1 MEAPGGAPGVLARS
15 VPVYVKIPTES
26 EFLVYKSTP
35 QGYVSYRN
43 SEIGTR
49 FIQTLCEVLDLEA
62 KSSSPRDMLTLLTLV
77 NRQGHFL
84 SITITISINKTKKNC
99 GENQFP
105 PFSFPERIFAR
116 QGWWPSLISGPVTGL
131 RWSRCLSYRAL
142 SPGWSISPLESS
154 ERAWMLTLMEQ

>member
-1 MEAPGGAPGVLARS
+1 M
-15 VPVYVKIPTES
+15 YVKIPTES

-49 FIQTLCEVLDLEA
+49 FIQTLCQVLDLEA

-84 SITITISINKTKKNC
+84 SITITISINKINFLLFH
-99 GENQFP
+99 FP
-105 PFSFPERIFAR
+105 REYLP
-116 QGWWPSLISGPVTGL
+116 GKVGG
-131 RWSRCLSYRAL
+131 RA
-142 SPGWSISPLESS
+142 
-154 ERAWMLTLMEQ
+154 

>member
-1 MEAPGGAPGVLARS
+1 MPSLTRRLRPAPQ
-15 VPVYVKIPTES
+15 YVKIPTES

-77 NRQGHFL
+77 NRQGHLL
-84 SITITISINKTKKNC
+84 SIAITISINPK
-99 GENQFP
+99 
-105 PFSFPERIFAR
+105 
-116 QGWWPSLISGPVTGL
+116 
-131 RWSRCLSYRAL
+131 
-142 SPGWSISPLESS
+142 SISSFFISPENICPARLVAELDIRTGDRTQMKQMPELQST
-154 ERAWMLTLMEQ
+154 LTRLVYLTPRVE

>member
-62 KSSSPRDMLTLLTLV
+62 KSSSPRDMLTSLTFPVEV
-77 NRQGHFL
+77 NICHAAPQSNLESDNTF
-84 SITITISINKTKKNC
+84 TAAQISI
-99 GENQFP
+99 
-105 PFSFPERIFAR
+105 
-116 QGWWPSLISGPVTGL
+116 V
-131 RWSRCLSYRAL
+131 
-142 SPGWSISPLESS
+142 
-154 ERAWMLTLMEQ
+154 

>member
-1 MEAPGGAPGVLARS
+1 MEAPGGAPGGLPRS

-62 KSSSPRDMLTLLTLV
+62 KSSSPRDMLTSLTLV
-77 NRQGHFL
+77 DRQGHLL
-84 SITITISINKTKKNC
+84 SITISINKTSSSSSSSSSD
-99 GENQFP
+99 
-105 PFSFPERIFAR
+105 FS
-116 QGWWPSLISGPVTGL
+116 SSS
-131 RWSRCLSYRAL
+131 SRS
-142 SPGWSISPLESS
+142 
-154 ERAWMLTLMEQ
+154 QQ